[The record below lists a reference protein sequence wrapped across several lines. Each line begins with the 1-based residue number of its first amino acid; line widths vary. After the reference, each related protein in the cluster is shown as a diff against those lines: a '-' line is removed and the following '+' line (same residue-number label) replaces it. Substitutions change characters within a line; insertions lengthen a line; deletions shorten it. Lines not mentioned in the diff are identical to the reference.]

1 MSTHGFKID
10 DTSDKDWIIVHDVP
24 ILDEHRLHIPA
35 DKDGKQAARV
45 VDVNRDLLMRLAANN
60 NRNIRETGDWVPLTE
75 GHTTDDGPESAQPE
89 ILGYADDFKVG
100 QLFNTDRQALLARFR
115 ISKDPEKLKK
125 AKNLPRRSV
134 ELWLDRE
141 EINPISLLGSTAPER
156 NLGLLRLQRMYQAGQ
171 LRDDSGKPDYEAA
184 RQAIREMLAAEQ
196 RQRMFQVGQL
206 LRHKD
211 TYRDATGK
219 LRYRATRQTLRFS
232 HELGEMMTPTPG
244 MSPVPGNPV
253 ISQETIPGTAPAMQ
267 DPAQVQA
274 LMAAIQQTD
283 TWQQMAQTTA
293 QMQQMMQ
300 QMQPLMQMMGGMGG
314 GQPGMGGDPMA
325 GGMGGGDPMQALIAQ
340 LAGGMGGGQGGGNPE
355 EQVQEEEPVQMQA
368 GGAGGGQMGLPGAGS
383 AFLPGMIQ
391 NPQTTSDR
399 TVLPRISMSHQNH
412 IKAGETLESAV
423 IRLAA
428 ERDEAV
434 KLARKATVVNE
445 LLALQTQDGL
455 VLDVNEELPE
465 LVEMTDDQRAVRYAR
480 MRVRYSKRTTP
491 LGTQTAIPEKP
502 QLPALIPAVG
512 VNTPNTGE
520 QIQQPAGKQDQ
531 RMTKEE
537 RDMALD
543 IIEQAR
549 VVHTRQSP
557 GQPWTAPAIDDV
569 LRLMR
574 QGNVVRLQR
583 NGVPERV
590 Y

>member
-24 ILDEHRLHIPA
+24 VLDEHRLHIPA

-75 GHTTDDGPESAQPE
+75 GHTTDDGPESSQPE

-100 QLFNTDRQALLARFR
+100 QLFNTERLALLARFR

-156 NLGLLRLQRMYQAGQ
+156 NLGLLRLQRM
-171 LRDDSGKPDYEAA
+171 
-184 RQAIREMLAAEQ
+184 
-196 RQRMFQVGQL
+196 FQVGQL

-219 LRYRATRQTLRFS
+219 LRFRATRQTLRFS

-253 ISQETIPGTAPAMQ
+253 ISQETIPGTAPAQQ

-274 LMAAIQQTD
+274 LMAAVQQTD
-283 TWQQMAQTTA
+283 TWQQMTQTVA

-300 QMQPLMQMMGGMGG
+300 QMQPLMQMMGGMGQPG
-314 GQPGMGGDPMA
+314 TGQPGMGG
-325 GGMGGGDPMQALIAQ
+325 GGMGAGMGQPDPMQALIAQ
-340 LAGGMGGGQGGGNPE
+340 LAGGQGGGNPD
-355 EQVQEEEPVQMQA
+355 EQTQEEEPVQMQA

-391 NPQTTSDR
+391 SPQTTSDR
-399 TVLPRISMSHQNH
+399 TVLPRISMSHAQHMRN
-412 IKAGETLESAV
+412 GETLESAV
-423 IRLAA
+423 VRLAA

-434 KLARKATVVNE
+434 RVGRKATVINE
-445 LLALQTQDGL
+445 LLALQTQDGII
-455 VLDVNEELPE
+455 LDVNEELPE
-465 LVEMTDDQRAVRYAR
+465 LVDLDDNARAVRYNR

-491 LGTQTAIPEKP
+491 LQQQQQAIPEKP
-502 QLPALIPAVG
+502 QLPTLIPAVG
-512 VNTPNTGE
+512 VNTPTGAE
-520 QIQQPAGKQDQ
+520 QIQKPAGAANE

-557 GQPWTAPAIDDV
+557 GQPWTPPTIADV

-583 NGVPERV
+583 NGVPEHV